1 VTLGAAAPIETED
14 VDCTGCG
21 AHDDEVLFEGREHE
35 YSSTTDAWFPVVRCR
50 SCGLV
55 RLNPRP
61 AVSELDRI
69 YPPDYY
75 AYHLMPDDG
84 DAPSRFSPGGIGERI
99 KATRY
104 QRRFRVLLERA
115 APGGGPI
122 RVLDVGCADGRL
134 LSWYREAIPGRT
146 IETYGIDISE
156 AAVEQARRNGHT
168 AVAGRF
174 ETDTELPN
182 ATFDLI
188 VASHVIEH
196 VADPIGFTRRAAQLL
211 KPGGLFM
218 FATPNVDS
226 ADVRRFGRYW
236 GGWHFPRHWTLYDPT
251 TAAQLA
257 DQVGLTLEHIGYE
270 VNPVFWNWT
279 CHAWLRERRGDAI
292 ADRVFPPVSIF
303 QPSPRSF
310 VLLSVFTVID
320 MLQRLLTGR
329 TGSMQVELRRLR

>member
-1 VTLGAAAPIETED
+1 VTIDAAAPIETED

-21 AHDDEVLFEGREHE
+21 AHDDDVLFEGREHE

-69 YPPDYY
+69 YPPEYY
-75 AYHLMPDDG
+75 AYHLVHDEAE
-84 DAPSRFSPGGIGERI
+84 APSRFSPGGLGEKI
-99 KATRY
+99 KAARY
-104 QRRFRVLLERA
+104 QRRFRALLERA
-115 APGGGPI
+115 APGDGPI

-134 LSWYREAIPGRT
+134 LTWYREAIPART

-174 ETDTELPN
+174 ETDSELPDG
-182 ATFDLI
+182 TFDLI
-188 VASHVIEH
+188 LASHVIEH
-196 VADPIGFTRRAAQLL
+196 VADPIGFACRAAELL

-236 GGWHFPRHWTLYDPT
+236 GGWHFPRHWTLYDPK
-251 TAAQLA
+251 TAALLA
-257 DQVGLTLEHIGYE
+257 DEVGLTLEQVGYE

-279 CHAWLRERRGDAI
+279 CHAWLSERRSDAL

-303 QPSPRSF
+303 APSPRSF
-310 VLLSVFTVID
+310 ALLSIFTVVD
-320 MLQRLLTGR
+320 LLQRLVTGR
-329 TGSMQVELRRLR
+329 TGSMQVELRRPA